1 MALILRNDLPRP
13 LTHDELDS
21 NFIYLNI
28 IEWEKKS
35 YQQGQYVIYEV
46 SGTTSLYFCVT
57 SHTDFIYTQNDD
69 NFVESYN
76 NGLATVTLWKKI
88 GGDIKVVS
96 GSYDGTELTLVNSDG
111 SEVIIP
117 LSITGTGAVL
127 TGATLDPAFNLI
139 LESSDGST
147 VTVDLSPLVGG
158 GSLLYQPTVP
168 TGTTTPEKVGG
179 IEAGTFAGDLSG
191 NTFSKMF
198 DLLLFPTVNPTLNA
212 PSQTFTKTNDTLYE
226 INENVVIDGLATFDR
241 GSITEPWN
249 GDAFQGHRSGLPNNY
264 EFFYYTGG
272 VIDYTQ
278 PRGNDSS
285 SSLTSMYN
293 EPGYAIIQGYQSWL
307 SRVMYDESTK
317 QPLDNYGNNYST
329 PLAAGSLE
337 SFFTIEGVFPIYAT
351 TYTGTFTSFPTL
363 SGGYSGFEGIT
374 TQTKQPLYSMITSN
388 NIELILASEPGYG
401 DRQKFWIPDTWLMTR
416 PITKVELYDTS
427 SNQWGVSNFLSTY
440 SQSSTSIGGV
450 QYTLFEYNSTLRGF
464 VKIRLIF

>member
-35 YQQGQYVIYEV
+35 YQEGQYVIYEV

-57 SHTDFIYTQNDD
+57 SHTDYVYTQNDD
-69 NFVESYN
+69 NFVVSYLD
-76 NGLATVTLWKKI
+76 GLTTVVLWKKI

-96 GSYDGTELTLVNSDG
+96 GSYDGTDLTLVNNDG

-117 LSITGTGAVL
+117 LSISGAVL
-127 TGATLDPAFNLI
+127 TGATLDVSFNLI

-158 GSLLYQPTVP
+158 GSLVYQPTVP

-179 IEAGTFAGDLSG
+179 IEAGTLAGDLSG

-198 DLLLFPTVNPTLNA
+198 DLLLFPTINPTLNA

-226 INENVVIDGLATFDR
+226 IDENIVVDGLATFNR

-249 GDAFQGHRSGLPNNY
+249 GDAFQDHRSGLPNNY

-272 VIDYTQ
+272 VVDYTQ
-278 PRGNDSS
+278 PKGNDPS
-285 SSLTSMYN
+285 SSLTSSYN
-293 EPGYAIIQGYQSWL
+293 EAGYAVIQGYQSWL
-307 SRVMYDESTK
+307 SRVMYDASTT
-317 QPLDNYGNNYST
+317 QPVDNYGNNYST
-329 PLAAGSLE
+329 PLASGQLE
-337 SFFTIEGVFPIYAT
+337 SSFTIEGVYPIYAT
-351 TYTGTFTSFPTL
+351 TYTGTFVSFPTL
-363 SGGYSGFEGIT
+363 SSGYSGFEGIS
-374 TQTKQPLYSMITSN
+374 TQTKQPLRSMITGN

-401 DRQKFWIPDTWLMTR
+401 DRQKFWIPDTWLASR

-427 SNQWGVSNFLSTY
+427 SNQWGISNFLSTY
-440 SQSSTSIGGV
+440 SQSSTTIGGI

>member
-35 YQQGQYVIYEV
+35 YQEGQYVIYEV

-57 SHTDFIYTQNDD
+57 SHTDYVYTQNSD
-69 NFVESYN
+69 NFVVSYLD
-76 NGLATVTLWKKI
+76 GLTTVVLWKKI

-96 GSYDGTELTLVNSDG
+96 GSYDGTDLTLVNNDG

-117 LSITGTGAVL
+117 LSISGAVL
-127 TGATLDPAFNLI
+127 TGATLDVSFNLI

-158 GSLLYQPTVP
+158 GSLVYQPTVP

-179 IEAGTFAGDLSG
+179 IEAGTLAGDLSG
-191 NTFSKMF
+191 NSFSKMF
-198 DLLLFPTVNPTLNA
+198 DLLLLPTDNPTLNA
-212 PSQTFTKTNDTLYE
+212 QSQTFTKTNDTLYE
-226 INENVVIDGLATFDR
+226 INENVFIDGLATFNR

-249 GDAFQGHRSGLPNNY
+249 GDAFQDHRSGLPNNY
-264 EFFYYTGG
+264 EFFYYTGIYDG
-272 VIDYTQ
+272 TELTL
-278 PRGNDSS
+278 GNNSS
-285 SSLTSMYN
+285 SSLTSIYN
-293 EPGYAIIQGYQSWL
+293 ESDYIIIQGYQNWL
-307 SRVMYDESTK
+307 CRVTYDESAS
-317 QPLDNYGNNYST
+317 QPVDNYGNNYLT
-329 PLAAGSLE
+329 PLASGQLQ
-337 SFFTIEGVFPIYAT
+337 SFFTIEGVYPIYAT

-363 SGGYSGFEGIT
+363 SGGYTGFEGIT
-374 TQTKQPLYSMITSN
+374 IQTKQPLRSMITGN
-388 NIELILASEPGYG
+388 NIELILASEPDYS

-416 PITKVELYDTS
+416 PITKIELYDTS
-427 SNQWGVSNFLSTY
+427 SNQWGTTNFLSTY